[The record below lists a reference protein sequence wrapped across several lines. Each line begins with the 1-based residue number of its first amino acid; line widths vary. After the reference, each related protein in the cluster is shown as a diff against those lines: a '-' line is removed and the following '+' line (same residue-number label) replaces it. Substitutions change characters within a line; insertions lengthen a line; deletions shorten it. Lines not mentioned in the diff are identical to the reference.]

1 MLWFCSCILTLKLD
15 SISSDKTSLSRG
27 INSRGYSSTLM
38 KETFRSCNGK
48 ETTQGGFISM
58 TCSTHLF
65 QTLREL
71 LAIVNNGF
79 HISTVGNL
87 SANCQPPVGPQATD
101 TLPTHYQH
109 ITNSR
114 PTLLSRPQILE
125 LFFTI
130 TKLVYC
136 DYLSSADLT
145 YLVSQI
151 V

>member
-79 HISTVGNL
+79 HIRLSVTCQSTVSHL
-87 SANCQPPVGPQATD
+87 SAHR
-101 TLPTHYQH
+101 LPTHYQH